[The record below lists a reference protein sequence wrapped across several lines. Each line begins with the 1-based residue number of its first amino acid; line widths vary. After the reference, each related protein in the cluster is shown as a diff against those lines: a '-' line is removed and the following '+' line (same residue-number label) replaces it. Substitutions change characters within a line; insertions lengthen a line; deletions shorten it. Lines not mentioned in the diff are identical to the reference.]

1 MSTITPT
8 LLLLALAA
16 TVCAIFAPLVPGAWW
31 QWLLAAAV
39 LVFGAVASA
48 AADVENR

>member
-16 TVCAIFAPLVPGAWW
+16 TVCAIFASQAC
-31 QWLLAAAV
+31 
-39 LVFGAVASA
+39 SKS
-48 AADVENR
+48 NRA